1 MQIIKEFTEW
11 AAREEET
18 NHVTMVRARL
28 PVIDDG
34 TKPKS
39 MKAGSDK
46 EGNYKARED
55 ADLAVGLNLLED
67 LNAEEPLDK

>member
-1 MQIIKEFTEW
+1 MLHIVKEFTEW

-34 TKPKS
+34 TRPKS
-39 MKAGSDK
+39 MKGNDEEGSQRGK
-46 EGNYKARED
+46 EDN
-55 ADLAVGLNLLED
+55 DLVVGLDLLED
-67 LNAEEPLDK
+67 LNEEPLPK